1 MAENT
6 GPQLTTT
13 AISLARRSV
22 SEDDDDIL
30 AIVHRL
36 PGVDQV
42 WMEIDALM
50 VVHDPQK
57 VTRDTVVNALD
68 RRGFRVMEA

>member
-13 AISLARRSV
+13 AISLERRSV
-22 SEDDDDIL
+22 PEDDDDIL

-42 WMEIDALM
+42 LMEVDALM

-68 RRGFRVMEA
+68 RRGFRVLEA

>member
-1 MAENT
+1 MAEIT
-6 GPQLTTT
+6 VPLLTTT
-13 AISLARRSV
+13 AISLERRSV
-22 SEDDDDIL
+22 PEDDDDIL

-42 WMEIDALM
+42 WMEIDSLM

-57 VTRDTVVNALD
+57 VTRDSVVNALD